1 MDGDCE
7 KLSDFV
13 AKQRKSMRKSA
24 YGPHFRVIMKNRG
37 IIPDKIS
44 K

>member
-1 MDGDCE
+1 
-7 KLSDFV
+7 
-13 AKQRKSMRKSA
+13 MRKSA